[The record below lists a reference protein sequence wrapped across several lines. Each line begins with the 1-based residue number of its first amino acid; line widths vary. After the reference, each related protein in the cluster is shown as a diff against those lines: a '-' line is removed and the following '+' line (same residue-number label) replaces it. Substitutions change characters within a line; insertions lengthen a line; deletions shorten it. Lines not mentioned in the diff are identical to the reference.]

1 MRRVVFVLFS
11 CLCCQ
16 FALGT
21 AAIKNLGVEATL
33 SASGQYSEAYDP
45 KFTSDNKIPGAN
57 SRQDTHEAWCVPLAA
72 AKDAWISFTWKETV
86 EVASIVYWGR
96 CAWMDTENFSR
107 CQVYVDGARDPLAT
121 ADLAMGPQAQVIALS
136 SPVKARQIKLVFP
149 SNYGGMNPGASE
161 IGLFSTVP
169 SKAQLAQYESPSLQI
184 SDETAKLVG
193 AGQFGFTR
201 LLVVQR
207 YLSDSTHVYT
217 YHQEGLRPGGGLW
230 IADFEG
236 GQLGMTKILDSSKG
250 QILDAALH
258 YNGET
263 ILFSWKETMD
273 DFFQLYTMRVDGTH
287 LKQITSH
294 PSNNFNAS
302 FLPDGG
308 IVFLSDRKPAYAYC
322 WQTTTPILWRCD
334 SEGGQQ
340 QRISSNYLNDFT
352 PSVMS
357 DGRVLYSRWEY
368 VDRPAIPIQSLW
380 TINPDGTQLEGM
392 FGNRSLSP
400 ATFMDAR
407 EIPGSNKKILCVLT
421 AHNGT
426 CRGAIGIVDPVLG
439 GNAQE
444 AIVNL
449 TPEVNIGQV
458 NAGDGNHIRG
468 PYLNPF
474 PINDRFYLVSKAG
487 LIQLRDYQ
495 GQRCD
500 TLVPTQDNMGFF
512 NPQPIQPRTPERLI
526 ASSLKPDLNAED
538 TPWATLMMQDVYN
551 GLGNSVE
558 RGSIKRLA
566 IVQEIEKPLGISPD
580 LRAFG
585 FQFPVVSCGATYAPK
600 KIWGY
605 ATVEADGSANFK
617 VPAEK
622 PIYFLPL
629 DDKGMA
635 VQRMRTF
642 THLMPGE
649 VQSCIG
655 CHADRNYAMANTTG
669 QSMARPSAM
678 MRDTESLAEPSW
690 SVTGFSYPHIVQPIL
705 DQHCV
710 ECHGRDKPA
719 GNLELTGD
727 KTDFFNVSYEN
738 LVRKGTQATNWQI
751 GWASGDFGKNKYTSW
766 IATYNGQEKN
776 ILEIEPGHWGAK
788 ASLLAQV
795 IDQGHPDE
803 QGKPQIDMTPD
814 EKARVYAWLD
824 LNVPYYGTSHS
835 NYTSLRGCRQ
845 QLPDGF
851 DALMV
856 DIGQRR
862 CASCHTDAKKNGDWI
877 LRSKDHFY
885 VRIDHPQWNDF
896 LLAPLAKE
904 AGGTGQCA
912 QPVFKTTDDED
923 YQKIMAAFDQLAQK
937 LTQNPRYDMMPLED
951 QWDSCQAEVN
961 TARLV
966 SKE

>member
-1 MRRVVFVLFS
+1 VVVSGLFCVS
-11 CLCCQ
+11 
-16 FALGT
+16 ALGT
-21 AAIKNLGVEATL
+21 SAIQNLGADAKI
-33 SASGQYSEAYDP
+33 SASGRFSEAYDP
-45 KFTSDNKIPGAN
+45 QYLSDGKIPGAN
-57 SRQDTHEAWCVPLAA
+57 SHQDQFEAWCVPLAVA
-72 AKDAWISFTWKETV
+72 NEAWVCYEWKEPV

-96 CAWMDTENFSR
+96 CAWMDTENFSQ
-107 CQVYVDGARDPLAT
+107 CQVFINEAQQPTVI
-121 ADLAMGPQAQVIALS
+121 ADLANGPQAQVITLTAS
-136 SPVKARQIKLVFP
+136 VKARQIRLVFP
-149 SNYGGMNPGASE
+149 SNFGGMNPGASE
-161 IGLFSTVP
+161 IGVFSGVP
-169 SKAQLAQYESPSLQI
+169 SKAQLVEYQSPRLQI
-184 SDETAKLVG
+184 SEDTAKQVA

-236 GQLGMTKILDSSKG
+236 GRLAMTKLLDSSKG
-250 QILDAALH
+250 QILDATLH
-258 YNGET
+258 YHGET

-287 LKQITSH
+287 LTQITSH

-340 QRISSNYLNDFT
+340 RRISSNYLNDFT

-357 DGRVLYSRWEY
+357 DGRILYSRWEY

-426 CRGAIGIVDPVLG
+426 CRGAIGIVDPGLG

-449 TPEVNIGQV
+449 TPEVDIGRV
-458 NAGDGNHIRG
+458 DAGDGNRIRG

-500 TLVPTQDNMGFF
+500 TLVPARDDMGFF
-512 NPQPIQPRTPERLI
+512 NPQPIQPRQPESLI
-526 ASSLKPDLNAED
+526 ASSLKPDAHAQD
-538 TPWATLMMQDVYN
+538 SQWATLMMQDVYN
-551 GLGNSVE
+551 GLGNSVK
-558 RGSIKRLA
+558 RGSIKKLA
-566 IVQEIEKPLGISPD
+566 IVQEIEKPLGISPN

-605 ATVEADGSANFK
+605 ATVEADGSANFL

-629 DDKGMA
+629 DDTGMA

-669 QSMARPSAM
+669 QAMSRPSAM
-678 MRDTESLAEPSW
+678 MRDTESLAAPSW

-710 ECHGRDKPA
+710 ECHGRDTPA

-738 LVRKGTQATNWQI
+738 LVRRGTQAFDWER
-751 GWASGDFGKNKYTSW
+751 GGAPGDFGKNKYTSW

-788 ASLLAQV
+788 ASWLARI
-795 IDQGHPDE
+795 IDEDHPDQ
-803 QGKPQIDMTPD
+803 QGKHQIDMTAD

-851 DALMV
+851 DALIS

-862 CASCHTDAKKNGDWI
+862 CASCHTEAKKDGNWI

-885 VRIDHPQWNDF
+885 VRIDHPEWNAF
-896 LLAPLAKE
+896 LRAPLARE
-904 AGGTGQCA
+904 AGGSGQCA
-912 QPVFKTTDDED
+912 QPVFQTTNDPD
-923 YQKIMAAFDQLAQK
+923 YQTIMAAFDQLKQK
-937 LTQNPRYDMMPLED
+937 LAKNPRYDMMPLED
-951 QWDSCQAEVN
+951 QWDSCQEEVN
-961 TARLV
+961 TALLI